1 LLSASLL
8 AALVLS
14 SCADIDARLSVAS
27 SGSCGL
33 RLHYAVSK
41 MVVSLDALDSGRDI
55 LPFPVSKAAFD
66 RAVKDAGGTELLS
79 YAQKE
84 TDRDLVVD
92 AELKFAS
99 LSSLAKF
106 LSPGGERAAYAESGG
121 QRSFRVVLAEGKAPG
136 GGSSDPD
143 LARFIDAA
151 FAPYS
156 VSISV
161 RLPSPLKSA
170 SAGKISRDSLE
181 LDYTSP
187 VSAIAKS
194 ATPVILEIG
203 W

>member
-1 LLSASLL
+1 
-8 AALVLS
+8 
-14 SCADIDARLSVAS
+14 
-27 SGSCGL
+27 
-33 RLHYAVSK
+33 
-41 MVVSLDALDSGRDI
+41 MVVSLDALDSGRAI
-55 LPFPVSKAAFD
+55 LPFPVSRAAFD
-66 RAVKDAGGTELLS
+66 RAVKDTGGTELLS

-92 AELKFAS
+92 AELRFAS
-99 LSSLAKF
+99 LSSLSKF
-106 LSPGGERAAYAESGG
+106 LSPEGARAAYAEQGA
-121 QRSFRVVLAEGKAPG
+121 QRSLRVVLGEGKGPG
-136 GGSSDPD
+136 GSAIDPD

-161 RLPSPLKSA
+161 RLPSPVKSA
-170 SAGKISRDSLE
+170 SKGKISRDGLE
-181 LDYTSP
+181 VDYASP